1 VRRVACSEMYSRRPQ
16 QPRLA
21 EQIAKLEDMIAM
33 AQNQGYT
40 PFIIADESL
49 QGCALKCLT
58 AANLTNHSTQS
69 VSIRMAAIAKR
80 RKRDFNGMFYGAIA
94 SSLQT
99 GTLFT
104 LVFEDDDE
112 GCGLL
117 AKEDDRWFDRQ
128 PSTTPPTNPLPEQ
141 WKLSHFYRQ
150 GTFPLE
156 VLQPMVFNGRLMSK
170 LFLPE
175 QLREDA
181 MGTVQ
186 PSDLAAPAAG
196 SPDRQVTEGGEP
208 PNETEE
214 TTRPPSAKGMSK
226 ADAAQA
232 AAAPTP
238 AGGVGLT
245 RHVFELPDVT
255 DPRTV
260 GLRTVHHIR
269 PTIVS
274 LSCLPSG
281 LSDDEVCGQVV
292 GRFRSHV
299 PMHRT
304 YLILLTHDST
314 AEPDQY

>member
-1 VRRVACSEMYSRRPQ
+1 
-16 QPRLA
+16 
-21 EQIAKLEDMIAM
+21 M

-40 PFIIADESL
+40 PFIVADESL
-49 QGCALKCLT
+49 QSCALKCLT
-58 AANLTNHSTQS
+58 AANLTNHAKQT

-99 GTLFT
+99 GSLFT

-117 AKEDDRWFDRQ
+117 AKEDDRWFERQ
-128 PSTTPPTNPLPEQ
+128 PSTTPPTNLLPEQ
-141 WKLSHFYRQ
+141 WKLRHFYTP

-156 VLQPMVFNGRLMSK
+156 ILQPMLFNGRLMSK

-181 MGTVQ
+181 MGTGSA
-186 PSDLAAPAAG
+186 PSDLPAPAGAP
-196 SPDRQVTEGGEP
+196 SPTVEGDEP
-208 PNETEE
+208 PNETGE
-214 TTRPPSAKGMSK
+214 TTRRPSAKSLSS
-226 ADAAQA
+226 ADAAQS

-245 RHVFELPDVT
+245 GHVFELPDVT

-281 LSDDEVCGQVV
+281 LSDDEVCGRVV
-292 GRFRSHV
+292 ERFKSHV

>member
-1 VRRVACSEMYSRRPQ
+1 
-16 QPRLA
+16 
-21 EQIAKLEDMIAM
+21 M

-49 QGCALKCLT
+49 RGCALKCLT
-58 AANLTNHSTQS
+58 AANLTNHAKQS

-112 GCGLL
+112 GCSLL

-128 PSTTPPTNPLPEQ
+128 PSTTPPTNSLPEQ
-141 WKLSHFYRQ
+141 WKLRHFYHP
-150 GTFPLE
+150 GTFPPE
-156 VLQPMVFNGRLMSK
+156 ILQPMLFNGRLMSK

-175 QLREDA
+175 KLREDA
-181 MGTVQ
+181 MGTGPA
-186 PSDLAAPAAG
+186 PSDLPAPAAG
-196 SPDRQVTEGGEP
+196 SPTPAAEGDEV

-214 TTRPPSAKGMSK
+214 TTRPPSAKGLSS
-226 ADAAQA
+226 ADAAQS

-245 RHVFELPDVT
+245 GHVFELPEVD

-269 PTIVS
+269 PAIVS

-281 LSDDEVCGQVV
+281 LPDDEVCGRVV
-292 GRFRSHV
+292 ERFKQHI